1 MAEAPRFGHCPI
13 MTEGIMMTPL
23 SPGIAPRPIPSP
35 ENDAL
40 LARLRVGEDAA
51 FEELVKAYTARLLAV
66 SRRILGSQEEAR
78 DVVQETFLAAFQSL
92 DRFRGEANLGTW
104 LSRIAVNQCLMK
116 LRSRK
121 RKPEQSIDDLLP
133 TFLPD
138 GHQVRESALWEV
150 SIDTQVERNEVF
162 GIVRKAIDRLP
173 ESYRTVLLLRDIEE
187 HSTEEVAAMLGI
199 TSNAVKVRLHRAR
212 QALRTLLEPHFRPN
226 LA

>member
-1 MAEAPRFGHCPI
+1 
-13 MTEGIMMTPL
+13 MMTPL
-23 SPGIAPRPIPSP
+23 NLEPTARPTPSP
-35 ENDAL
+35 QNEAL

-51 FEELVKAYTARLLAV
+51 FEELVRTYTSRLLAV
-66 SRRILGSQEEAR
+66 ARRILGSHEEAK

-116 LRSRK
+116 LRSRR
-121 RKPEQSIDDLLP
+121 RKPEQSIEDLLP

-150 SIDTQVERNEVF
+150 SLDTQVERNEVLAL
-162 GIVRKAIDRLP
+162 VRQAIDRLP
-173 ESYRTVLLLRDIEE
+173 SNYRTVLLLRDIEE
-187 HSTEEVAAMLGI
+187 LSTEEVAEMLGV
-199 TSNAVKVRLHRAR
+199 TSNAIKVRLHRAR

-226 LA
+226 PS